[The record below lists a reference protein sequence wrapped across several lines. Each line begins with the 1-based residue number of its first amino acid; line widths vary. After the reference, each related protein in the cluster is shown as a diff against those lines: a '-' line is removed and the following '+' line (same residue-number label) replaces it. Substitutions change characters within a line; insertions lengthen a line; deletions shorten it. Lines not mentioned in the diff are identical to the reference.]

1 MAPFYNPILAHKR
14 IEELAAERER
24 RKRAKED
31 TELLQ
36 AKVMA
41 ESHQAQ
47 FGSSSHYEKWKAEQL
62 KKKK

>member
-1 MAPFYNPILAHKR
+1 MARYIPIMTPGQ
-14 IEELAAERER
+14 IEAISKEWKR
-24 RKRAKED
+24 RKQAKED

-41 ESHQAQ
+41 ERHQAQ